1 MRAQQP
7 LLRLAR
13 DGGPGRLVAEN
24 VLAVVSAVISGAA
37 GAYVLKLMADAAV
50 GTDLTVQPGQTVV
63 VSGDQGLA
71 AAPAWGAGG
80 FSVQQ
85 SGSLS
90 LEYVRLDAV
99 SSAFGSVSSSV
110 GLPSLPDACPPFAPF
125 RPTVI
130 RRPLNPL
137 PFDALCVRRRAR
149 RSQSRAA
156 ARSRWPGSHSR
167 MQFLAWR
174 WPDSPVPAAGLSLR
188 L

>member
-1 MRAQQP
+1 M
-7 LLRLAR
+7 
-13 DGGPGRLVAEN
+13 
-24 VLAVVSAVISGAA
+24 ISGAA

-71 AAPAWGAGG
+71 AAPAWGAGK

-90 LEYVRLDAV
+90 LEYVRLDA
-99 SSAFGSVSSSV
+99 FGSVSSS
-110 GLPSLPDACPPFAPF
+110 GLPSLPDACLPFAPF